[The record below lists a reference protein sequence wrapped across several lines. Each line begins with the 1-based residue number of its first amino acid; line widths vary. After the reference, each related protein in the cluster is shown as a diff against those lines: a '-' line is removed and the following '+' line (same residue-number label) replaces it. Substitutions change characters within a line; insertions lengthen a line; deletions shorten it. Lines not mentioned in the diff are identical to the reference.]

1 MIKLLASVAKK
12 VPMPDLEFSSQQY
25 SAGME
30 VEVASGASG
39 EEIQKKLKALYALL
53 EESIDEQIQACQAK
67 SGAEEDTASHGN
79 GRAKG
84 SKQSGSGGNGS
95 RSATKAQVKAIY
107 AIAREQGCTDQDI
120 ERIVSKSFGT
130 KAPEELSIGQA
141 SELIDTLK
149 NDGKE

>member
-1 MIKLLASVAKK
+1 MIKLTANVSKK
-12 VPMPDLEFSSQQY
+12 VPMPDLQFSSQQY

-39 EEIQKKLKALYALL
+39 EEIQKRLNALYALL
-53 EESIDEQIQACQAK
+53 EESIDEQIQVCQAK
-67 SGAEEDTASHGN
+67 SRAEEDTASHGN

-84 SKQSGSGGNGS
+84 SKQSGPGGNGV
-95 RSATKAQVKAIY
+95 RPATKAQVKAIY

-120 ERIVSKSFGT
+120 ERIVSESFGT

-141 SELIDTLK
+141 SEFIDALK
-149 NDGKE
+149 VNGKG